1 MRDLLIATALLFLL
15 ASCTQL
21 SVRKPRGE
29 ATPEAVVGD
38 TSSAE
43 ATGEQQ
49 VAEAPAEA
57 IDEARQLR
65 DQGDWAQAIKTLD
78 DAGRDFPQNQ
88 EIQTALQELK
98 TSWRRERRRLDDR
111 MLVIDTT
118 SLTAKLPLLEL
129 RSRGEPGNLSLKSR
143 LLFWEKYLQSQVDPL
158 ISCGVTHEGRDLW
171 LARNCLRL
179 ADEIAPSPL
188 ITKLLEENSGKI
200 ELRQQAISSR
210 EEKEEEIERVHQVQA
225 LLEGAERD
233 VQRGEYPSALRKLDQ
248 ALRQDPENR
257 RVRELQSEAQSELDL
272 KLRSL
277 VKLGDSLYQEEQ
289 IGPAVKVW
297 ETALRLD
304 PNQDGIKEKI
314 DRARRVLEKLEAIRS
329 R

>member
-1 MRDLLIATALLFLL
+1 MRGLLTAIALLFLVT
-15 ASCTQL
+15 SCSQL
-21 SVRKPRGE
+21 SVRKQESETPREVAAGE
-29 ATPEAVVGD
+29 

-43 ATGEQQ
+43 VID
-49 VAEAPAEA
+49 VAK
-57 IDEARQLR
+57 QLR
-65 DQGDWAQAIKTLD
+65 DQGEWAPAIQTLE

-98 TSWRRERRRLDDR
+98 ASWRMESRLLDDR
-111 MLVIDTT
+111 MLVIDAT

-129 RSRGEPGNLSLKSR
+129 RSKGEPENLSLKSR

-158 ISCGVTHEGRDLW
+158 ISCGVTHEGKHLW
-171 LARNCLRL
+171 LARVCLQL

-188 ITKLLEENSGKI
+188 ITRLLQENSGKI
-200 ELRQQAISSR
+200 ELRQQAISSQ
-210 EEKEEEIERVHQVQA
+210 EEQEEELERAQQVQA
-225 LLEGAERD
+225 LLEEAERD
-233 VQRGEYPSALRKLDQ
+233 MQRGEYPSALRKLDQ
-248 ALRQDPENR
+248 ALVQDPENR
-257 RVRELQSEAQSELDL
+257 RALELKSKAQSKLDL
-272 KLRSL
+272 KLKSL

-297 ETALRLD
+297 ESALRLD

-329 R
+329 REPSPAAKQKNPGI